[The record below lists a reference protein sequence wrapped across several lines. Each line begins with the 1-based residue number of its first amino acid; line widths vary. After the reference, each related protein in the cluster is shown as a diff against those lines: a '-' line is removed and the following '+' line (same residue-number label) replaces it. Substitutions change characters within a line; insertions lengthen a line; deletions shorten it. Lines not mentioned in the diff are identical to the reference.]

1 MKGKAVMK
9 TDNLKTTLRSAKQ
22 ETRGDK
28 EKVHQ
33 LLDAVTPE
41 LCTAKSTL
49 DKVPGQKQEVCF
61 VHY

>member
-1 MKGKAVMK
+1 MK
-9 TDNLKTTLRSAKQ
+9 TDNLKTALDCAKQ
-22 ETRGDK
+22 EARGDK

-49 DKVPGQKQEVCF
+49 DKVPQQQEVCF
-61 VHY
+61 VHYKESLS